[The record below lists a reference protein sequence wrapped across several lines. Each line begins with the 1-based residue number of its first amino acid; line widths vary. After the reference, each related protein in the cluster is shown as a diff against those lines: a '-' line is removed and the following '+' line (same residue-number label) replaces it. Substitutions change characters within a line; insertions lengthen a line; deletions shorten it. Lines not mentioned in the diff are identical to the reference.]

1 MARIGV
7 PEISEKTLRM
17 GIGLAE
23 IVAIASVFLGIVL
36 IFSRDIEISSAKK
49 VLTGTGI
56 GFLVLIA
63 GVTKH
68 MIDFQDFPE
77 QAPPIPLLIIVVLL
91 AVWSLYVGLVKKDS
105 STTL

>member
-1 MARIGV
+1 MARMGV
-7 PEISEKTLRM
+7 PDISEKALRM

-23 IVAIASVFLGIVL
+23 IIAIASVFLGIVL

-63 GVTKH
+63 GVIKH
-68 MIDFQDFPE
+68 MIDIQDFPE
-77 QAPPIPLLIIVVLL
+77 HALPIPPQIIVVLL
-91 AVWSLYVGLVKKDS
+91 AVWSLYVALVKKYS
-105 STTL
+105 STRL